1 MTLAENLVKGMLCIS
16 LVFFMVMVC
25 VDGKSSAEETEPRD
39 AKWEDP
45 LRRPEDPLQEL
56 FIATAVYPQK
66 QGELQTTLLPEFRNG
81 RGRDQIDFPLF
92 IELGLTDQWQI
103 ELKWEAY
110 TRLFNPTEQ
119 GVGDLSFE
127 TQYSSINT
135 AGTTNHF
142 SLGFKFTIPLGNVD
156 KDLSEGFLKYEPFF
170 IVARDFPEIYGLQLF
185 SQQGVSFVQR
195 VKHRDDSMDD
205 PPAAHELIW
214 NTGFF
219 IPYRDVIFVMEFNW
233 LTNQWNH
240 DGDRNE
246 QFLTPGLI
254 WAHPL
259 DGWLGLAVAN
269 GLNDQSAH
277 QRFILQIVQEFS
289 VF

>member
-1 MTLAENLVKGMLCIS
+1 MTIAEYLIRGI
-16 LVFFMVMVC
+16 FFFTSIALFMVC
-25 VDGKSSAEETEPRD
+25 VGAKASAEERETREMER
-39 AKWEDP
+39 EDP
-45 LRRPEDPLQEL
+45 LRLREDPLQEL
-56 FIATAVYPQK
+56 FIATAVYPQRK
-66 QGELQTTLLPEFRNG
+66 GELQTTFLPEFRNG
-81 RGRDQIDFPLF
+81 RSRDRIDLPLF
-92 IELGLTDQWQI
+92 LELGVTDQWQV
-103 ELKWEAY
+103 EVKWRAF
-110 TRLFNPTEQ
+110 TKLFSPTEQ

-142 SLGFKFTIPLGNVD
+142 ALGFKFTIPLGDVD

-170 IVARDFPEIYGLQLF
+170 ILARDFPEFYGLQLF
-185 SQQGVSFVQR
+185 SQQGLSFVQR

-205 PPAAHELIW
+205 PPAAHEFLW

-219 IPYRDVIFVMEFNW
+219 VPYRDVIFVMEFNW

-259 DGWLGLAVAN
+259 DGWLGLGIAN
-269 GLNDQSAH
+269 GLNDQSDH
-277 QRFILQIVQEFS
+277 QRFILQIVQEFD